1 MRSGTDVSSRG
12 HGCRPSR
19 VLAADLGLAR
29 NTVAHAYAQLVAEG
43 WLEAHRGRDTSVAHG
58 ISGSPLS
65 QPEPAAEPR
74 PRYDLRPGVPDVG
87 VRPHMSLGM
96 RPDV

>member
-1 MRSGTDVSSRG
+1 
-12 HGCRPSR
+12 
-19 VLAADLGLAR
+19 
-29 NTVAHAYAQLVAEG
+29 
-43 WLEAHRGRDTSVAHG
+43 VAHG